1 LVSSQD
7 FKQLMRQAGLAVI
20 ELVAMTLKRQ
30 GRYLTRTLGFYDVEF
45 SLLYAKLDPLLAKVG
60 R

>member
-1 LVSSQD
+1 M
-7 FKQLMRQAGLAVI
+7 KEAGMAVM
-20 ELVAMTLKRQ
+20 ELVAMELKRQ

-45 SLLYAKLDPLLAKVG
+45 SLLYASLDPVLAKVG